1 MLNKIELFFIKYVP
15 GCMLLGWCFLMLDH
29 FLRGVFSY
37 WLLVLLFPLMGWY
50 KTSKLIKW

>member
-1 MLNKIELFFIKYVP
+1 MINKIELFFIKYMP

-37 WLLVLLFPLMGWY
+37 WLLVLLFPLIGWY